1 MWCCSR
7 PPARVLT
14 CSTTTN
20 IGERFSSRQSAN
32 WQTNLLLETRRPR
45 ANMAAEFRDAA
56 PRWKRQAESVFGRG
70 SGARPYIGRELPV
83 DKVLLA
89 VVVGITLFGAVM
101 VYSASAILAEKNYG
115 TQFYFLA
122 RQGMWA
128 VLGLLAMSAAIYID
142 YRHYKRPTVLIP
154 LLVITF
160 ALLAVVL
167 LLPRINETHRWIR
180 YGRYISLQP
189 SEIAKLALV
198 AFLAFFLE
206 KRLREIENFKRTFVQ
221 AAVVTGAVIGLV
233 AIEPDLGTSL
243 ALGLVFFTM
252 MYQAGTPVRYFATLA
267 VPVVP
272 AITMML
278 LVPWRFQRLLSF
290 LDPWKYQTT
299 YGFQPVQSM
308 IAIGSGGSAGVGFAQ
323 GRQKLFYLPAP
334 HTDFIFAVIGEELGL
349 IGAATLVLLFGLVA
363 WRGFRAARFAPDLF
377 GQLLAVGLTTMI
389 IAQAF
394 FNISVTLSLV
404 PTKGIPLPFVSAGGS
419 SLAISLFAAG
429 VLLNVSKH
437 GKA

>member
-1 MWCCSR
+1 M
-7 PPARVLT
+7 ATNRV
-14 CSTTTN
+14 
-20 IGERFSSRQSAN
+20 
-32 WQTNLLLETRRPR
+32 PV
-45 ANMAAEFRDAA
+45 
-56 PRWKRQAESVFGRG
+56 PRWKREADLAFGRG
-70 SGARPYIGRELPV
+70 VNSYSHGGRELPV

-89 VVVGITLFGAVM
+89 IVLGITLFGAVM

-115 TQFYFLA
+115 SQFYFLS
-122 RQGMWA
+122 RQALWA
-128 VLGLLAMSAAIYID
+128 VAGLGAMALGMAID
-142 YRHYKRPTVLIP
+142 YRHYKRPVVIYSAVIVTLVMLVAVL
-154 LLVITF
+154 F
-160 ALLAVVL
+160 
-167 LLPRINETHRWIR
+167 LPRVNETHRWIR
-180 YGRYISLQP
+180 YGSFSLQP
-189 SEIAKLALV
+189 SEPAKLALI
-198 AFLAFFLE
+198 AFLGFFLE
-206 KRLREIENFKRTFVQ
+206 KQVREIEFFKRTFVR
-221 AAVVTGAVIGLV
+221 AAIVAGVLIGLV
-233 AIEPDLGTSL
+233 GAEPDLGTAM
-243 ALGLVFFTM
+243 ALGLVFVTM
-252 MYQAGTPVRYFATLA
+252 MFQAGTPVRFFATLA

-272 AITMML
+272 AITYML
-278 LVPWRFQRLLSF
+278 LKPWRFARLLAF

-308 IAIGSGGSAGVGFAQ
+308 IAIGSGGPGGVGFAQ

-349 IGAATLVLLFGLVA
+349 IGAGTLVFLFGLLA
-363 WRGFRAARFAPDLF
+363 WRGYRAARSAPDLF

-437 GKA
+437 GKT

>member
-1 MWCCSR
+1 MSTDY
-7 PPARVLT
+7 RV
-14 CSTTTN
+14 
-20 IGERFSSRQSAN
+20 
-32 WQTNLLLETRRPR
+32 P
-45 ANMAAEFRDAA
+45 A
-56 PRWKRQAESVFGRG
+56 PRWKREAEVS
-70 SGARPYIGRELPV
+70 ARNVPSRFRVGRELPV

-89 VVVGITLFGAVM
+89 IVLGITLFGAVM

-115 TQFYFLA
+115 SQFYFLS
-122 RQGMWA
+122 RQGIWA
-128 VLGLLAMSAAIYID
+128 LIGLAAMAVAICID
-142 YRHYKRPTVLIP
+142 YRNYKRPSIVF
-154 LLVITF
+154 LLVGVTLV
-160 ALLAVVL
+160 LLAVVL
-167 LLPRINETHRWIR
+167 VLPKVNETHRWIR
-180 YGRYISLQP
+180 YGRYFSLQP

-198 AFLAFFLE
+198 AFLGFFLE
-206 KRLREIENFKRTFVQ
+206 KQARNIENFKKTFLR
-221 AAVVTGAVIGLV
+221 AAIVGGVFIGLV
-233 AIEPDLGTSL
+233 ALEPDLGTSL
-243 ALGLVFFTM
+243 ALGLVFLTM
-252 MYQAGTPVRYFATLA
+252 MYQAGTPGKYFLTLA
-267 VPVVP
+267 VPVLP
-272 AITMML
+272 AITVML
-278 LVPWRFQRLLSF
+278 LVPWRFKRLLAF

-299 YGFQPVQSM
+299 WGFQPVQSM
-308 IAIGSGGSAGVGFAQ
+308 IAIGSGGPTGVGFAQ

-349 IGAATLVLLFGLVA
+349 IGAATLVLLFSLLA

-429 VLLNVSKH
+429 VLLNISKH

>member
-1 MWCCSR
+1 M
-7 PPARVLT
+7 AM
-14 CSTTTN
+14 N
-20 IGERFSSRQSAN
+20 
-32 WQTNLLLETRRPR
+32 R
-45 ANMAAEFRDAA
+45 ASV
-56 PRWKRQAESVFGRG
+56 PRWKREAELVMGRG
-70 SGARPYIGRELPV
+70 VNSQPRLGRELPV

-89 VVVGITLFGAVM
+89 IVLGITLFGAVM

-115 TQFYFLA
+115 SQFYFLS
-122 RQGMWA
+122 RQALWA
-128 VLGLLAMSAAIYID
+128 LAGLAAMAVGICID
-142 YRHYKRPTVLIP
+142 YRHYKRPVVIYSVLVVT
-154 LLVITF
+154 LGMLV
-160 ALLAVVL
+160 AVL
-167 LLPRINETHRWIR
+167 FLPRVNETHRWIR
-180 YGRYISLQP
+180 YGSFSLQP
-189 SEIAKLALV
+189 SEPAKLALI
-198 AFLAFFLE
+198 AFLGFFLE
-206 KRLREIENFKRTFVQ
+206 KQVREIESFKRTFVR
-221 AAVVTGAVIGLV
+221 AGVVGGVLIALVGA
-233 AIEPDLGTSL
+233 EPDLGTAI
-243 ALGLVFFTM
+243 ALGLVFVTM
-252 MYQAGTPVRYFATLA
+252 MFQAGTPVRYFATLA

-272 AITMML
+272 AATFML
-278 LVPWRFQRLLSF
+278 LKPWRFARLLAF

-308 IAIGSGGSAGVGFAQ
+308 IAIGSGGPGGVGFAQ

-349 IGAATLVLLFGLVA
+349 IGATTLVVLFGLLA
-363 WRGFRAARFAPDLF
+363 WRGYRAARFAPDVF

>member
-1 MWCCSR
+1 
-7 PPARVLT
+7 
-14 CSTTTN
+14 
-20 IGERFSSRQSAN
+20 
-32 WQTNLLLETRRPR
+32 
-45 ANMAAEFRDAA
+45 MATFDKAPV
-56 PRWKRQAESVFGRG
+56 PRWKREAELVLGRG
-70 SGARPYIGRELPV
+70 VNSHSRPGRELPV

-89 VVVGITLFGAVM
+89 IVLGITLFGAVM

-115 TQFYFLA
+115 SQFYFLS
-122 RQGMWA
+122 RQALWA
-128 VLGLLAMSAAIYID
+128 LAGLGAMAAGLAID
-142 YRHYKRPTVLIP
+142 YRHYKRPSVIYAALVVTLG
-154 LLVITF
+154 LLV
-160 ALLAVVL
+160 VVMF
-167 LLPRINETHRWIR
+167 LPRVNETHRWIR
-180 YGRYISLQP
+180 YGSFSMQP
-189 SEIAKLALV
+189 SEPAKLALI

-206 KRLREIENFKRTFVQ
+206 KQVRDIDNFKRTFLR
-221 AAVVTGAVIGLV
+221 AAVVASVLIGLV
-233 AIEPDLGTSL
+233 GAEPDLGTSM
-243 ALGLVFFTM
+243 ALGLVFVTM
-252 MYQAGTPVRYFATLA
+252 MFQGGTPVRFFATLA

-272 AITMML
+272 AITFML
-278 LVPWRFQRLLSF
+278 LKPWRFARLLAF

-308 IAIGSGGSAGVGFAQ
+308 IAIGSGGAGGVGFAQ

-349 IGAATLVLLFGLVA
+349 VGAGTLVLLFGLLA
-363 WRGFRAARFAPDLF
+363 WRGYRAARFAPDMF

>member
-1 MWCCSR
+1 MPTSN
-7 PPARVLT
+7 RV
-14 CSTTTN
+14 
-20 IGERFSSRQSAN
+20 
-32 WQTNLLLETRRPR
+32 PV
-45 ANMAAEFRDAA
+45 
-56 PRWKRQAESVFGRG
+56 PRWKREAELVLGRG
-70 SGARPYIGRELPV
+70 VNSRPQTGRELPV

-89 VVVGITLFGAVM
+89 IVLGITLFGAVM

-115 TQFYFLA
+115 SQFYFLS
-122 RQGMWA
+122 RQALWA
-128 VLGLLAMSAAIYID
+128 LVGLAAMAVGLSID
-142 YRHYKRPTVLIP
+142 YRHYKRPVVIYSVLVVTLF
-154 LLVITF
+154 LLI
-160 ALLAVVL
+160 AVL
-167 LLPRINETHRWIR
+167 FLPRVNETHRWFR
-180 YGRYISLQP
+180 YGSFSLQP
-189 SEIAKLALV
+189 SEPAKLALIV
-198 AFLAFFLE
+198 FLAFFLE
-206 KRLREIENFKRTFVQ
+206 RRAREIESFKLTFVR
-221 AAVVTGAVIGLV
+221 AAIVAGVVIGLV
-233 AIEPDLGTSL
+233 GAEPDLGTAM
-243 ALGLVFFTM
+243 ALGLVFVTM
-252 MYQAGTPVRYFATLA
+252 MFQAGTPVRYFASLA

-272 AITMML
+272 AITYML
-278 LVPWRFQRLLSF
+278 LKPWRFARLLAF

-308 IAIGSGGSAGVGFAQ
+308 IAIGSGGPGGVGFAQ

-349 IGAATLVLLFGLVA
+349 IGAATLVLLFGLLA
-363 WRGFRAARFAPDLF
+363 WRGYRAARFAPDMF

-437 GKA
+437 GKT